1 MEYGICLLSTAAVR
15 FEPSDR
21 SEMVSQLLFG
31 EMVEIIEETERWKHV
46 RILYDSYEG
55 WVENKQLVMLSREE
69 YFLIG
74 ESDRLVCPDVIQIL
88 ENATQNNFF
97 PILIG
102 SSLPTLVNGSMLI
115 GSQQF
120 RYGGHAINTKEKPQ
134 RALIT
139 EQAMMY
145 LNAPYLW
152 GGRSPFGIDCS
163 GFVQMVFKQAGVR
176 LRRDAR
182 EQAMQG
188 ETISFVTEALPADI
202 AFFDNEDQEIVHTG
216 ILLGD
221 NRIIHASGKVRID
234 AIDHHGIFNYEIKRY
249 THKLR
254 LIKRVLPIF

>member
-1 MEYGICLLSTAAVR
+1 
-15 FEPSDR
+15 
-21 SEMVSQLLFG
+21 MVTQLLFG
-31 EMVEIIEETERWKHV
+31 EILEVTGEQDAWRKV
-46 RILYDSYEG
+46 RIQSDAYEG
-55 WVENKQLVMLSREE
+55 WVDAKQLQMLSTEE
-69 YFLIG
+69 YYLLADP
-74 ESDRLVCPDVIQIL
+74 DRLVCPELVQIV
-88 ENATQNNFF
+88 ENITLNQFF

-102 SSLPTLVNGSMLI
+102 SSLPTLVNGQMQV
-115 GSQQF
+115 GQQQF
-120 RYGGHAINTKEKPQ
+120 RYNGHAINTREKPS
-134 RALIT
+134 RSLIT

-145 LNAPYLW
+145 LNAPYQW

-163 GFVQMVFKQAGVR
+163 GLVQIVFKQAGVK

-188 ETISFVTEALPADI
+188 ETISFVTESLPGDI
-202 AFFDNEDQEIVHTG
+202 AFFDNDEQNIVHTG

-254 LIKRVLPIF
+254 LIKRVLPLF